1 MLNCL
6 NELKFST
13 THSQNRIKKAY
24 LLLGENLVNKI
35 IGFVFFLLG
44 ANRLRIAEKINI
56 PQGTFLSLLTRID
69 NIGISAFGDRR
80 SKTSF
85 QIQQPKPQPISI
97 SLKKDDQ
104 NLHVTFNNEN
114 NALNIPINNS
124 LQSKVILLTFLNSGL
139 LSLKEVSQ
147 ALGLSTVRTRQL
159 GIKLHH
165 EDVHSLIDKR
175 KGQLKDYIYTPEIKA
190 EIIQQFAANTITGR
204 STSSQAISD
213 QLNSEHN
220 LKLSDRSVRLH
231 IQKLGLHKILT
242 SLPKQVNKLK
252 KNSN

>member
-6 NELKFST
+6 NELKFSN

-24 LLLGENLVNKI
+24 CLLGEKLVNKI

-44 ANRLRIAEKINI
+44 ANRMRIAEKINI

-80 SKTSF
+80 SQASF
-85 QIQQPKPQPISI
+85 QIQQPKPQRISI

-114 NALNIPINNS
+114 KALIIPINNS

-139 LSLKEVSQ
+139 LSLKDVSQ
-147 ALGLSTVRTRQL
+147 ALGFSTVRTRQL
-159 GIKLHH
+159 CTKLHH
-165 EDVHSLIDKR
+165 EDAHSLIDKR
-175 KGQLKDYIYTPEIKA
+175 KGQLKDYVYTPEIKA
-190 EIIQQFAANTITGR
+190 EIIQQFAANAITGR

-213 QLNSEHN
+213 QLNSEHH
-220 LKLSDRSVRLH
+220 LKLSDRSVRLQ
-231 IQKLGLHKILT
+231 IQKLGLHKILK